1 MTWTWRQ
8 LCKGLFFGLACLIWA
23 GTGFAQTDEKS
34 DEKED
39 KGFSLIEEGTRPLA
53 TVTFASANR
62 FVDEARYVFDASGSP
77 DSFKLVE
84 DLLDTRLNGLK
95 GFNRDKPF
103 GIMVYLPVAIPPLPE
118 FIAFVPVDSVE
129 DAQKLVEQAPVV
141 ISKDPV
147 EEGRYEIIGP
157 NRTIPML
164 MRGGYAFIPLGDNP
178 SPTILDREL
187 PDPEKLLA
195 SQARQ
200 FDVSMT
206 LDIASIPPGTR
217 VLLTNLITAGVSTQL
232 QQRDDEPE
240 GAYRMRKA
248 EGERSIAALK
258 QLLEECDR
266 ITMGVD
272 VVRDEHAVNFDMVV
286 DAVSGTKLF
295 DEIFDSTT
303 RPSYFIPLLDDTAP
317 VSFSM
322 SSIVN
327 ERDRN
332 AYIEMLDGLKMELVR
347 QIEINNLGPVP
358 DENGAIGQA
367 LTSLQKTLEE
377 GHMDMFSQFYSDKS
391 DKLAIVGAMR
401 IQEGEGMSAGLQDAL
416 GRLREASDIEK
427 AGEITVGYGEH
438 LGITFHRFSFKQ
450 QPPPATEVFGSN
462 IGITIGSSPTAIWWC
477 IGGEDSFDQL
487 KTVMTQLDEALKN
500 PQERERPANFRLI
513 VNTNKLIEMQQKVSK
528 SIAAAQAAEQA
539 AEAGAE
545 NSAAAP
551 AADGG
556 QGNPGA
562 PNASP
567 GEGRGRGRGNAA
579 FARRRDEA
587 GRIFRETLAEGDDRI
602 EVDFRP
608 TETGGRM
615 RMRLEEGF
623 VRILGRLIV
632 SRFGETEQ

>member
-8 LCKGLFFGLACLIWA
+8 LCKGLFFGLACLFWA

-62 FVDEARYVFDASGSP
+62 FVDEARYVFDAAGSP

-187 PDPEKLLA
+187 PDPEKLVA

-295 DEIFDSTT
+295 DE
-303 RPSYFIPLLDDTAP
+303 
-317 VSFSM
+317 
-322 SSIVN
+322 
-327 ERDRN
+327 
-332 AYIEMLDGLKMELVR
+332 
-347 QIEINNLGPVP
+347 NL
-358 DENGAIGQA
+358 
-367 LTSLQKTLEE
+367 
-377 GHMDMFSQFYSDKS
+377 
-391 DKLAIVGAMR
+391 
-401 IQEGEGMSAGLQDAL
+401 
-416 GRLREASDIEK
+416 
-427 AGEITVGYGEH
+427 
-438 LGITFHRFSFKQ
+438 
-450 QPPPATEVFGSN
+450 
-462 IGITIGSSPTAIWWC
+462 
-477 IGGEDSFDQL
+477 
-487 KTVMTQLDEALKN
+487 
-500 PQERERPANFRLI
+500 
-513 VNTNKLIEMQQKVSK
+513 
-528 SIAAAQAAEQA
+528 
-539 AEAGAE
+539 
-545 NSAAAP
+545 
-551 AADGG
+551 
-556 QGNPGA
+556 
-562 PNASP
+562 
-567 GEGRGRGRGNAA
+567 
-579 FARRRDEA
+579 
-587 GRIFRETLAEGDDRI
+587 
-602 EVDFRP
+602 
-608 TETGGRM
+608 
-615 RMRLEEGF
+615 
-623 VRILGRLIV
+623 
-632 SRFGETEQ
+632 